1 MTYASVNFP
10 TSGAFK
16 RAVRAGEPV
25 LLFNPDLQM
34 PAINGVVTV
43 QGPWDLTRHDTDPN
57 RKLHGWRATV
67 RVQDMVPVEVLVC
80 VPLNGKRE
88 RPVKAVQA

>member
-10 TSGAFK
+10 TSTAFK
-16 RAVRAGEPV
+16 KAVETGQPV
-25 LLFNPDLQM
+25 VLFNPELQI

-43 QGPWDLTRHDTDPN
+43 HGPWDLTRHDKET
-57 RKLHGWRATV
+57 RSKQHGWRATV
-67 RVQDMVPVEVLVC
+67 RVRDMVPVEVLVC